1 MASKFTPGCM
11 RTGLSRGRQQGAA
24 LIVGLVLLLVLTV
37 LGVSGIT
44 MATLELE
51 MAGNN
56 QAAEYAFQ
64 AAETGIDRALS
75 GPVDTSTPQTYT
87 TELIGDGS
95 YHFDASIAC
104 SATTPVPEGIYSEGG
119 GARAIHFDAT
129 ATGFGP
135 RNAVST
141 HTQSVYIV
149 GPDPGNPN
157 FNPAVSVGSC

>member
-1 MASKFTPGCM
+1 MN
-11 RTGLSRGRQQGAA
+11 SRRSPARQKGAA

-51 MAGNN
+51 MTGNM

-64 AAETGIDRALS
+64 AAETGLDRALAS
-75 GPVDTSTPQTYT
+75 PVDTSTPQTYT
-87 TELIGDGS
+87 YEPLGDGT

-104 SATTPVPEGIYSEGG
+104 AATTTVPEGIYSEGA
-119 GARAIHFDAT
+119 GARAIHFDAV

-135 RNAVST
+135 RDAVST

-149 GPDPGNPN
+149 GPDPGNAN
-157 FNPAVSVGSC
+157 FNPAVSPGSC